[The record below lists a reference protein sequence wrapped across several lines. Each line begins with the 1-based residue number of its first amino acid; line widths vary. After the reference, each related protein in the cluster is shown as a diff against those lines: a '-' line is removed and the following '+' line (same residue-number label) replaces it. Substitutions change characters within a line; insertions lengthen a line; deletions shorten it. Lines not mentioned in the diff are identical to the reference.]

1 MAPITVLAGVC
12 ALLLG
17 RRFFWLFVGIA
28 GFAVGAE
35 VAARVF
41 RGGQPGTVI
50 LLIAL
55 AGGVV
60 GAVLARWM
68 QELTLGIVGALVG
81 SYIGAELLL
90 IAKPYPGRM
99 IWLGIFAGG
108 LAGVFLALT
117 LFDWT
122 LIVMSSLVG
131 ASLIVRGADSGVEAT
146 PVVLLMLAAVGI
158 IAQASM
164 RRRR

>member
-1 MAPITVLAGVC
+1 M
-12 ALLLG
+12 
-17 RRFFWLFVGIA
+17 
-28 GFAVGAE
+28 GAE

-41 RGGQPGTVI
+41 REGQAGTVI

-55 AGGVV
+55 GGGAV
-60 GAVLARWM
+60 GALLAYWM
-68 QELTLGIVGALVG
+68 QELMIGVVGALVG

-90 IAKPYPGRM
+90 VAMPYPGRM
-99 IWLGIFAGG
+99 IWFGVFGG
-108 LAGVFLALT
+108 CLAGVFLAMT

-131 ASLIVRGADSGVEAT
+131 ASLIVRGVNSGVEAT
-146 PVVLLMLAAVGI
+146 PVAILVLAAVGI

-164 RRRR
+164 RRR